1 MREEGKHGKNPHGV
15 PGSNTNPLGRPGYPG
30 SGSAG
35 NPMNANQR
43 YRVIYVRLIV
53 KLVENICCNYSHIFL
68 INLIMYSLKEWFIK
82 RRKYG
87 IWIARK
93 S

>member
-43 YRVIYVRLIV
+43 YRAI
-53 KLVENICCNYSHIFL
+53 
-68 INLIMYSLKEWFIK
+68 
-82 RRKYG
+82 
-87 IWIARK
+87 
-93 S
+93 